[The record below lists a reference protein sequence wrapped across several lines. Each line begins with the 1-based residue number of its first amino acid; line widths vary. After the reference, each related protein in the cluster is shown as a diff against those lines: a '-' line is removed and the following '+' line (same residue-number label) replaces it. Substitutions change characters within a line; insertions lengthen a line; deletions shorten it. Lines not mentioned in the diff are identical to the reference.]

1 MGISLA
7 SLPSFL
13 FSYHSLTTIQT
24 GYFLDLTELQT
35 HKLATSH
42 LNKQQDKE
50 KKQRQTTDRPQLM
63 WNAYGYYIKQYLI
76 HHIPLPN
83 LRKTILLSACVMI
96 LKLQRQKEATNGHL
110 QHDVKFK

>member
-24 GYFLDLTELQT
+24 DYFLDLTELQT

-42 LNKQQDKE
+42 LNKQQEKE
-50 KKQRQTTDRPQLM
+50 KKQRQTTDRPQF
-63 WNAYGYYIKQYLI
+63 
-76 HHIPLPN
+76 
-83 LRKTILLSACVMI
+83 
-96 LKLQRQKEATNGHL
+96 
-110 QHDVKFK
+110 DVKCIWLLYQAIPYSSYSTAQLEEDNPSLCLCHDT